1 MANLILICN
10 NTLSDNLSASNLNCF
25 ETENISLNL
34 ADETTQQ
41 FIYASQNVI
50 ALLGMVTNLVVV
62 IVFLNHNEFRQ
73 KIPNIFIIHQVSK
86 NCLIFVNTLLITK
99 TYTCLLVTSKLHTL
113 FSRLV
118 VFLCWTHMVITV
130 KFKYVKGPGAR
141 QMLMSFRPLIEY
153 Q

>member
-10 NTLSDNLSASNLNCF
+10 KTLSHNLSASNPSCF
-25 ETENISLNL
+25 ETENVSLNL

-73 KIPNIFIIHQVSK
+73 KIPNIFIIRQVSK
-86 NCLIFVNTLLITK
+86 NCLVSVNTLLITK
-99 TYTCLLVTSKLHTL
+99 TCMCLLVTSK
-113 FSRLV
+113 
-118 VFLCWTHMVITV
+118 
-130 KFKYVKGPGAR
+130 
-141 QMLMSFRPLIEY
+141 
-153 Q
+153 